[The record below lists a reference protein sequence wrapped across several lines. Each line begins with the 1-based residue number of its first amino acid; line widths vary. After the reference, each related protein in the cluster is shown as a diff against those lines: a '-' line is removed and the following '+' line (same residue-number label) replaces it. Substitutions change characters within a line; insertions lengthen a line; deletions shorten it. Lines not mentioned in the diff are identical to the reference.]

1 MNRKRRGVS
10 FGTVFM
16 LCMVVLT
23 LGGSAFVL
31 TRLSGGGTVDL
42 ARLGATLQL
51 DGEAPKQEVDDILIR
66 EEGKTAE
73 KKPTVTKA
81 PAENSEKN
89 TFTLAVGGLAA
100 IETEVRRSC
109 YSNDSKKYDFSDVF
123 AALKPAFSADLSC
136 IFLEN
141 ILSDDYKVSTSVVPA
156 AAADMLRG
164 AGIQAACCGW
174 SKAWEKEGAGAEST
188 RKALEAAGI
197 KALGLGGAGDI
208 FEANGIQVAML
219 QYTGTLSAA
228 TKKSLA
234 KNGQEAMLP
243 EAEMETIAAGIRDA
257 RSRGAGAVVIL
268 VNWGKD
274 GKAPDKAQ
282 KALAQQIADAG
293 ADLIIGAGSRIPQA
307 PEVLKA
313 AGTGRE
319 VLCVYSAGTLLSD
332 NRKSAKRLGSYLLHV
347 TFTGDGEG
355 TAVSKVEYTPVYI
368 WRYKQDGK
376 FYYRCVA
383 ANGAAPDGM
392 DSEQMKTMEKAVA
405 AVSDALEGTSLTVRG
420 AEAGR

>member
-164 AGIQAACCGW
+164 A
-174 SKAWEKEGAGAEST
+174 
-188 RKALEAAGI
+188 
-197 KALGLGGAGDI
+197 
-208 FEANGIQVAML
+208 GIQVAML